1 MTTECLQCGEPLDP
15 EDRFCSACG
24 AARPAIP
31 EASEGESTGVV
42 VEGAKDTG
50 PIPVT
55 DGLAGLAGGTSVIV
69 VQRGPEAGQRFE
81 LTGERLTA
89 GRAADNDIMLDDIT
103 VSRHH
108 AQFVADESGWAVVDM
123 GSLNGT
129 YVNRASIERRPL
141 ANGDVIQIGKYRLQ
155 YLHADEDHDAE

>member
-1 MTTECLQCGEPLDP
+1 MIDECIKCGHPLEP

-24 AARPAIP
+24 TARPAHDDGP
-31 EASEGESTGVV
+31 STSVV
-42 VEGAKDTG
+42 AAETSDTG
-50 PIPVT
+50 PIPMVE
-55 DGLAGLAGGTSVIV
+55 GLAGLNRGVSVIV
-69 VQRGPEAGQRFE
+69 IQRGPEVGQRFE

-108 AQFVADESGWAVVDM
+108 AHFVAQDDGWAVVDL

-129 YVNRASIERRPL
+129 YVNRSSVERRQL
-141 ANGDVIQIGKYRLQ
+141 VNGDMVQIGKYRLQ
-155 YLHADEDHDAE
+155 YLHADEDHPSA